1 MERPRR
7 IVRPPGALNDYLTA
21 NEAERKSV
29 SVEEEVREDQREQ
42 EEIKEDVIQ
51 TETDK
56 KLFLSQ
62 PYKCGEC
69 KARYRSKVALL
80 RHAVKHSGEK
90 PFVCS
95 ECGKGLSSQCA
106 LSEHMNIHTNNRPH
120 RCDECGLESRQL
132 SVHLRHL
139 LTHQSHPEHL
149 YSCSVCAKT
158 FKQNEYLRKHMRKHT
173 GEKPFVCKE
182 CGKSFTCK
190 SELNRHSKRHSS
202 ERPHMCSD
210 CGQSFKMRHNL
221 RKHLKAHSGTQQWKC
236 LLCSSIFSKPK
247 LLEAHR
253 KTHLETVQHLQ
264 VNRPDDNTLIV
275 SAEGDDRRK
284 LPTVHNV
291 LLPRDNLG
299 LYGSDINVQKKFL
312 RINDTT
318 LPLELILNSV
328 GKGNAIKIKIID
340 KPAQPRPETFS
351 TCENIVELVDEDTQ
365 KQESF
370 SFSKDNNSKVGNMRS
385 ESTDEGGSVP
395 SVNHEAVQVASVLSI
410 PDSILSH
417 CLSKHYVRINPA
429 CSDYRC
435 WLTTLTSLCQQLCPP
450 YDLEVCKHLSHMTS
464 ALQFSLIQEP
474 GSTLHPKSTDFTT
487 SESDMVSSV
496 WPCQDRSQYQ
506 FIYKQYMMLMET
518 FQSHFNHHA
527 NDLH

>member
-7 IVRPPGALNDYLTA
+7 NVRPPGALNDYLTV
-21 NEAERKSV
+21 NEGERKTPSGD
-29 SVEEEVREDQREQ
+29 EAKETHNDQE
-42 EEIKEDVIQ
+42 KVKDVTQ
-51 TETDK
+51 TEADK
-56 KLFLSQ
+56 KMLISQ

-90 PFVCS
+90 PFACS

-173 GEKPFVCKE
+173 GEKPFACRE
-182 CGKSFTCK
+182 CSKSFTCK

-221 RKHLKAHSGTQQWKC
+221 RRHLKAHSGTQQWKC
-236 LLCSSIFSKPK
+236 LLCSLVFSKPK

-253 KTHLETVQHLQ
+253 KTHLETIQHLQ
-264 VNRPDDNTLIV
+264 VSRPDDNTLIV
-275 SAEGDDRRK
+275 SAEGDDRRR

-291 LLPRDNLG
+291 LLPKNSLG
-299 LYGSDINVQKKFL
+299 ICGSDFNIQKKFL

-318 LPLELILNSV
+318 LPLELILKSV

-340 KPAQPRPETFS
+340 KPAHPRTGSLSP
-351 TCENIVELVDEDTQ
+351 CKNIVELVDEDTP
-365 KQESF
+365 KQEGF
-370 SFSKDNNSKVGNMRS
+370 AFPKDRNRNANNMGAEPAV
-385 ESTDEGGSVP
+385 EGGSVQ
-395 SVNHEAVQVASVLSI
+395 SVNREAVQVASVLSV
-410 PDSILSH
+410 PASILSH
-417 CLSKHYVRINPA
+417 CLSKHYIQVNPA

-435 WLTTLTSLCQQLCPP
+435 WLAMLASLCQQLRPP
-450 YDLEVCKHLSHMTS
+450 FDMEVCKHLNRMTT
-464 ALQFSLIQEP
+464 ALQYCLLQEP
-474 GSTLHPKSTDFTT
+474 GSAIQSKAADFTSD
-487 SESDMVSSV
+487 SEIVSNV
-496 WPCQDRSQYQ
+496 WKCEDQSQYQ
-506 FIYKQYMMLMET
+506 FIYKQYMILMET
-518 FQSHFNHHA
+518 FQSHFDKYVADNVE
-527 NDLH
+527 